1 MNNTPTL
8 LSLDDCE
15 LQMLLN
21 ASALIPFEWRDRYIQ
36 LVADQLMCLDAR
48 THTSMQ
54 QALASVASKM
64 PTVNNTHEQELRRA

>member
-1 MNNTPTL
+1 MNNTPTP

-15 LQMLLN
+15 LQMLLD

-36 LVADQLMCLDAR
+36 LVADQLMGLDAR

-54 QALASVASKM
+54 HALASVASRM
-64 PTVNNTHEQELRRA
+64 PAVSGTHEQELRRA